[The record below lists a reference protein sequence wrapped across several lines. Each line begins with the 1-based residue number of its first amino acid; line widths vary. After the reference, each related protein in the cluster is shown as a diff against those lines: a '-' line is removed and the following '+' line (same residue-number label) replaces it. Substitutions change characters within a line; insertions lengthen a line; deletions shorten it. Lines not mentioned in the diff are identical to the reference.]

1 MKEIAEFLKKNTVQI
16 VNTKFKEQILKDFEC
31 CIRDDIQ
38 QQQYEVLLTT
48 IMDKMRDRCRNCA
61 QLLFDRLER
70 LTKYLDYSTDRTNGS
85 IFEESSKVTT
95 ILAFA
100 TDDTRKFVCDA
111 FVEVLVNWAY
121 ESILKKPQVQ
131 EELYKEFNKVVN
143 VEIHQHASTVSVDT
157 SMDLF
162 DSIAK
167 YVVTKLS
174 TIMREQFDLYS
185 SDYSVQQG
193 LEQSVNAMADKI
205 MKYNAPTPTTPTP
218 STILPPPI
226 PSSVASSS
234 TPSAILPP
242 PIPSSVASSSTPSTI
257 LPPPI
262 PSSVASSY
270 TPSTIL
276 PQPLPSS
283 TVGASSPRSL
293 ASLLPQPLPSGQ
305 ATLIQGQSHV
315 HLPLPPLR
323 SFGTPQPPKAGQFNS
338 TTSSTP
344 SASTLPPPPPFH
356 SPSRS
361 SQPPK
366 TSRPISVPE

>member
-226 PSSVASSS
+226 PSSVASS
-234 TPSAILPP
+234 
-242 PIPSSVASSSTPSTI
+242 
-257 LPPPI
+257 
-262 PSSVASSY
+262 Y